1 MKRFTDYIHHFFI
14 PRERNNYK
22 AKALHTHMLS
32 SYLLFFLAFGFF
44 VSQINTT
51 SNVLGYATDISVD
64 KLFRLTNEER
74 EKEGLQALTYNDQ
87 LAEAAGK
94 KANDMFT
101 QNYWAHYAPDGTTPW
116 SFILGSGYKYE
127 YAGENLAKNFLFSD
141 GVVEAWMKSPTHRE
155 NIMRDEYREVGFAVA
170 NGVLNGEE
178 TTLVV
183 QMFGTPLGGVPQV
196 EASETK
202 QAVEAAPAAAGK
214 EVIAAPEKKTAPAS
228 QLENKLLVEESKIQ
242 PSYSK
247 ILFNGNILFIVFL
260 IVAFLLDLFVA
271 VKLNIIHMRIGG
283 KTLIHILFL
292 AFILTGLL
300 IIANGKIL

>member
-1 MKRFTDYIHHFFI
+1 MKRFNHFIHHFFI

-22 AKALHTHMLS
+22 AKALHSHMLS
-32 SYLLFFLAFGFF
+32 SYLLFFIAFGFF
-44 VSQINTT
+44 VSQINL
-51 SNVLGYATDISVD
+51 SHDNVLGYATDISVD

-74 EKEGLQALTYNDQ
+74 EKEGLSQLKYNDQ
-87 LAEAAGK
+87 LAEAANK
-94 KANDMFT
+94 KANDMYT
-101 QNYWAHYAPDGTTPW
+101 QNYWAHYAPDGSTPW

-155 NIMRDEYREVGFAVA
+155 NIMRDEYSEVGFAVV

-196 EASETK
+196 QASEPDGDK
-202 QAVEAAPAAAGK
+202 AVAPAANGQQ
-214 EVIAAPEKKTAPAS
+214 VIQTPEKKVIPAAQS
-228 QLENKLLVEESKIQ
+228 KILVEDSKIQ

-247 ILFNGNILFIVFL
+247 VLYNGNLLFIVFL

-271 VKLNIIHMRIGG
+271 VKLNIIHMRVGG
-283 KTLIHILFL
+283 KTLIHVLFL

-300 IIANGKIL
+300 IVANGKIL